1 MLKDAGPPEEVHLT
15 AAMTI
20 IRSRKIKREFTI
32 RSTLLLKQISYLL
45 IRAAAFLL
53 LLHTKFKKNV
63 KEDQKVKEEFVREN
77 LQNHPRNVI
86 KRVDLVNQERV
97 QNHPRNVIKRVDLV
111 NQERVQNHL
120 RNVIKRVDLVNQ
132 ERAPFLEKK
141 LVQKVA
147 KNILNLKVANQKNL
161 NVLKNFI
168 SLVKNQILIKK
179 EEI

>member
-20 IRSRKIKREFTI
+20 IRSRNIVREFTI

-111 NQERVQNHL
+111 NQER
-120 RNVIKRVDLVNQ
+120 
-132 ERAPFLEKK
+132 APFLEKK

-147 KNILNLKVANQKNL
+147 KNILNLKVANQKYL
-161 NVLKNFI
+161 NVL
-168 SLVKNQILIKK
+168 KNQILIKK

>member
-1 MLKDAGPPEEVHLT
+1 MLKDAGQAEEVHLT

-20 IRSRKIKREFTI
+20 IRSRNIVREFTI
-32 RSTLLLKQISYLL
+32 RSTLLLKQINYLL
-45 IRAAAFLL
+45 IRAAAFIL

-111 NQERVQNHL
+111 NQER
-120 RNVIKRVDLVNQ
+120 
-132 ERAPFLEKK
+132 APFLEKK

-161 NVLKNFI
+161 NVLK
-168 SLVKNQILIKK
+168 KQILIKK
-179 EEI
+179 VEIQRNVENIDKAKVDHVAQKNTK